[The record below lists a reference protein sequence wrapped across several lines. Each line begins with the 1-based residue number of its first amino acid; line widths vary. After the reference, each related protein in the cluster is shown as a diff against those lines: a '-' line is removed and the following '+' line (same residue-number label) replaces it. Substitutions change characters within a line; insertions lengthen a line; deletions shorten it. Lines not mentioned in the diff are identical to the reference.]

1 MTTIE
6 TARSTHTLRSE
17 GRSDTGRVRRLNEDA
32 FYAGAPAF
40 VVADGMGGH
49 ERGEVASR
57 EVATALERGIPLGAP
72 TTTEAVVTTIVA
84 ANAVIRSIPT
94 PGGVIGTTVAGL
106 ALVAL
111 SPQTDLHWMVFNVG
125 DSRVYTWA
133 DGALRR
139 ITVDHSAVQELVDA
153 GSITEAE
160 AREHPDRNIVT
171 KAIGV
176 EAGID
181 PDVWLLPVVGRQR
194 FLLCSDGLTGE
205 LSDEGIAEVLSQGFE
220 GAADRLVELAL
231 AAGGRD
237 NVTALVVD
245 VVSTSLM
252 SAGPGYDDAGGL
264 GYLEETMPRG

>member
-17 GRSDTGRVRRLNEDA
+17 GRTDTGLVRRLNEDA

-57 EVATALERGIPLGAP
+57 EVAAALERGIPIGMP
-72 TTTEAVVTTIVA
+72 TTTEAVVTTIVT

-94 PGGVIGTTVAGL
+94 PNGVIGTTVAGL

-153 GSITEAE
+153 GSITEEE

-181 PDVWLLPVVGRQR
+181 PDVWLLPVAGRQR

-205 LSDEGIAEVLSQGFE
+205 LSDERIAEVLSQGFE

-252 SAGPGYDDAGGL
+252 SSGPGYDDAGGL